1 MINDMEES
9 QFPCR
14 KKIPDD
20 KIRNGDGTNLWGMQ
34 RFMLMHSTPRCAALN
49 AGNSFIF

>member
-1 MINDMEES
+1 MIHDMEET

-14 KKIPDD
+14 KKIQDD
-20 KIRNGDGTNLWGMQ
+20 KIRNGDGTNLWDMQ
-34 RFMLMHSTPRCAALN
+34 GFIVMHFTPCCAALN